1 LVARLKVKMGR
12 YGSTSSEKIRFWRDR
27 LKADYLA
34 GTFAE
39 EQTQKSRELAAI
51 FSQHCADASTL
62 HELGVGA
69 GRNILHLYRKRPDVG
84 YSGNDLDRRAC
95 FASMHPEVRQ
105 ILQFTERDT
114 LTLLRERVGSGE
126 SVDCVLVADHLIH
139 IPPDSIDEV
148 LELMTRFA
156 RRYILFH
163 EGVTRRPDR
172 ADDFWFAHRFERL
185 TQAFDLVIDRDD
197 SPIRSGEYA
206 LRLYR
211 SKLFT

>member
-1 LVARLKVKMGR
+1 M
-12 YGSTSSEKIRFWRDR
+12 RFWRDR

-34 GTFAE
+34 GTYAPA
-39 EQTQKSRELAAI
+39 QLQKSRELAAM
-51 FSQHCADASTL
+51 FSQHCRDASTL

-69 GRNILHLYRKRPDVG
+69 GRNILYLYRERPDVG

-95 FASMHPEVRQ
+95 FAAMHPEVRQ
-105 ILQFTERDT
+105 FLQFTERDT
-114 LTLLRERVGSGE
+114 LTLLRERVEQGQ

-148 LELMTRFA
+148 LALMTRFA

-172 ADDFWFAHRFERL
+172 TDDFWFAHQFERL
-185 TQAFDLVIDRDD
+185 RRDFDLPIDRDD

-206 LRLYR
+206 LRLYTRKR
-211 SKLFT
+211 SV